1 MKVCSQCNV
10 ASTWMCCKVL
20 HLVLHLLEKFNIWSK
35 SSWKVLKKVLILH
48 LKLVLHKIPLKKHCK
63 KCWYCCCTIHRWSK
77 SADDNDSDSSDA
89 AAAACVRVGLP
100 ELSPSTPSWAFSFH
114 TTSLLEATSPY
125 NISSLLDPPF
135 RLARYVFPPRP
146 YLPVQYVFPPF
157 SPVII
162 CGKTPAVVKPPYW
175 QTMDCLSSENYYPY
189 GQDIR
194 MFDWLRKKY
203 CPVSLIYE
211 VNLGWRCQ
219 LDFSLNHHIYY
230 FESKIDNLK

>member
-1 MKVCSQCNV
+1 MKVCSHCNV

-48 LKLVLHKIPLKKHCK
+48 LRLVLHKIPLKKSIAK
-63 KCWYCCCTIHRWSK
+63 RCWYCCCTIHRWSK

-114 TTSLLEATSPY
+114 TTSLREAP
-125 NISSLLDPPF
+125 SLLDPPF

-162 CGKTPAVVKPPYW
+162 CGKTPAVVK
-175 QTMDCLSSENYYPY
+175 TTILANHGLSVLGKLLSLWPRHQNV
-189 GQDIR
+189 
-194 MFDWLRKKY
+194 WLIKKKILSGFSHIWSQLGLK
-203 CPVSLIYE
+203 VST
-211 VNLGWRCQ
+211 WFQ
-219 LDFSLNHHIYY
+219 
-230 FESKIDNLK
+230 FESSYLLLWKQNW